1 MTRDISPGPAPEA
14 ASTTTGDGGPKASG
28 RLVAM
33 DGLRFAAAAAVL
45 LYHFTATSTVSSYWG
60 VDPER
65 AFPLLNEVTRYGWL
79 GVELFFMI
87 SGFVILLSADGRGVA
102 GFVASRVGRL
112 FPAYWACVVLTAG
125 LQQVWSGGRRTSLTE
140 TMVNLT
146 MVQDLFE
153 VTGLQVVFWTLL
165 VELKFYLLVLV
176 VLALGPLTR
185 NRVLAFAA
193 LWPLAGWAAQELGAR
208 WLTEWLVPDYAPY
221 FAVGMLLFLAYRDG
235 FDLITSTLLVGGL
248 ALSVMRV
255 LDASG
260 RASELQGVP
269 VNPVVTVLVLLAS
282 VVAVWATTL
291 RTASGPPRT
300 IVTVLG
306 TAGALTYPVYL
317 VHTQF
322 GYAVIDMLAHETT
335 RTVALFAAGAL
346 SLGLALAIHYGV
358 ERPTSTRLRRAVQ
371 TGLLRCSDALRTRG
385 ALPAGSPGGAS
396 RAEAARTAGTAGTA
410 EVAEVAEARAR

>member
-1 MTRDISPGPAPEA
+1 MTRPDESLTAPVPETSPATSGARRK
-14 ASTTTGDGGPKASG
+14 GSG

-60 VDPER
+60 ASPVH

-112 FPAYWACVVLTAG
+112 FPAYWACIVLTVG
-125 LQQVWSGGRRTSLTE
+125 LQQFWSGGRQTSPFE
-140 TMVNLT
+140 TLVNLT

-153 VTGLQVVFWTLL
+153 VTGVQVVFWTLL
-165 VELKFYLLVLV
+165 VELKFYLLVLA

-185 NRVLAFAA
+185 TRVLAFAT

-235 FDLITSTLLVGGL
+235 FDVVTSLLLAGGL
-248 ALSVMRV
+248 ILCVLRV
-255 LDASG
+255 LDAAG
-260 RASELQGVP
+260 RASDLQGVP
-269 VNPVVTVLVLLAS
+269 VDPVITVLVLLGC

-291 RTASGPPRT
+291 PGRSAPSRR
-300 IVTVLG
+300 VATVLG
-306 TAGALTYPVYL
+306 TFGALTYPVYL

-322 GYAVIDMLAHETT
+322 GYAVIDVLAHETT
-335 RTVALFAAGAL
+335 RTVALVAAGAL
-346 SLGLALAIHYGV
+346 SLVLAVAIHYGV
-358 ERPTSTRLRRAVQ
+358 ERPTSARLRRAVQ
-371 TGLLRCSDALRTRG
+371 SGLLRCGDVLRSRG
-385 ALPAGSPGGAS
+385 LVPSPRG
-396 RAEAARTAGTAGTA
+396 
-410 EVAEVAEARAR
+410 

>member
-1 MTRDISPGPAPEA
+1 MTRPDISPSLPDATAG
-14 ASTTTGDGGPKASG
+14 TGGPGRKSSG

-45 LYHFTATSTVSSYWG
+45 LYHFTATSTVTSYWG
-60 VDPER
+60 ADPVH

-112 FPAYWACVVLTAG
+112 FPAYWACIVLTAG
-125 LQQVWSGGRRTSLTE
+125 LQQFWSGGRQTTLVE
-140 TMVNLT
+140 TLVNLT

-153 VTGLQVVFWTLL
+153 VTGVQVVFWTLL

-176 VLALGPLTR
+176 VLAFGPLTR

-193 LWPLAGWAAQELGAR
+193 LWPLAGWAAQEAGAR
-208 WLTEWLVPDYAPY
+208 WLAEWLVPDYAPY

-235 FDLITSTLLVGGL
+235 FDMVTSVLLAGGL
-248 ALSVMRV
+248 VLCVLRV
-255 LDASG
+255 LDAAG
-260 RASELQGVP
+260 RASDLQGVP
-269 VNPVVTVLVLLAS
+269 VSPVVTVLVLLAS
-282 VVAVWATTL
+282 VAAVWATTL
-291 RTASGPPRT
+291 RGRTAPPRR
-300 IVTVLG
+300 VTAVLG
-306 TAGALTYPVYL
+306 TVGALTYPVYL

-322 GYAVIDMLAHETT
+322 GYAVIDVLAHETT

-346 SLGLALAIHYGV
+346 SLVLAVAIHYGV
-358 ERPTSTRLRRAVQ
+358 ERPTSARLRRAVQ
-371 TGLLRCSDALRTRG
+371 SGLVRAGDALRPRG
-385 ALPAGSPGGAS
+385 RVPVP
-396 RAEAARTAGTAGTA
+396 RA
-410 EVAEVAEARAR
+410 

>member
-1 MTRDISPGPAPEA
+1 MTSHDSTPATLPPAPPV
-14 ASTTTGDGGPKASG
+14 STRGAGTGGAGGKSRKADG

-33 DGLRFAAAAAVL
+33 DGLRFGAAAAVL

-60 VDPER
+60 ADPAY

-112 FPAYWACVVLTAG
+112 FPAYWACIVLTAG
-125 LQQVWSGGRRTSLTE
+125 LQQVWSGGRQTSLSE

-185 NRVLAFAA
+185 NRVLAFAS
-193 LWPLAGWAAQELGAR
+193 LWPLAGWAAQEFGAH
-208 WLTEWLVPDYAPY
+208 WLAEWLVPSYAPY
-221 FAVGMLLFLAYRDG
+221 FAVGMLLFLVYRDG
-235 FDLITSTLLVGGL
+235 FDLVSGALLVGGV
-248 ALSVMRV
+248 ALCVMRV
-255 LDASG
+255 LDAAG
-260 RASELQGVP
+260 RASDLQGVP
-269 VNPVVTVLVLLAS
+269 VNPAITVMLMLGS

-291 RTASGPPRT
+291 RGRTVPPRR
-300 IVTVLG
+300 VAAVLG
-306 TAGALTYPVYL
+306 TVGALTYPVYL

-322 GYAVIDMLAHETT
+322 GYAVIDLLAHETT
-335 RTVALFAAGAL
+335 RTVALCAAGAL
-346 SLGLALAIHYGV
+346 SLVLAVAIHYGI
-358 ERPTSTRLRRAVQ
+358 ERPTSARLRRGVQ
-371 TGLLRCSDALRTRG
+371 AGLLRCSEALRSRG
-385 ALPAGSPGGAS
+385 PL
-396 RAEAARTAGTAGTA
+396 RTTDD
-410 EVAEVAEARAR
+410 VRP